1 MNESGVMN
9 FFTQVMVRHGVVVA
23 MLAVVLLVV
32 LLLTA
37 YYVKNQIDA
46 AKLKAATEAAAV
58 AAREAELR
66 QARQT
71 HESFMQGLVREFQD
85 SNKQLA
91 ATLQGIEKNCN
102 MHCSKIQE
110 VEAKL
115 DKHAEDST
123 KGRGVIHARLNTIQ
137 LQIAGVRNLP
147 SEESAT

>member
-23 MLAVVLLVV
+23 MLAVVLVVV

-66 QARQT
+66 QADAV
-71 HESFMQGLVREFQD
+71 EADVVRKVRAEVFWPPTSPPPAGFEEFAAICHDDQFAAA
-85 SNKQLA
+85 LA
-91 ATLQGIEKNCN
+91 A
-102 MHCSKIQE
+102 
-110 VEAKL
+110 
-115 DKHAEDST
+115 
-123 KGRGVIHARLNTIQ
+123 
-137 LQIAGVRNLP
+137 
-147 SEESAT
+147 EEGGNGT